1 MGRPRQVKLLLDTHT
16 FLWAAAEP
24 GELSTKAHRA
34 IRSSAN
40 ELFVSA
46 ASAWEIATKFRLGKL
61 PDAKIV
67 VENFSA
73 IVLKLRASDLPITRM
88 HALRA
93 GSYPHAHGDP
103 FDRMLVAQAEIEGL
117 PLVSKDR
124 ALRQFGVELLW

>member
-1 MGRPRQVKLLLDTHT
+1 MGRPRQVKLLLDTHA
-16 FLWAAAEP
+16 FLWATAEP
-24 GELSTKAHRA
+24 DELSTKARRA
-34 IRSSAN
+34 IKSSEN

-67 VENFSA
+67 VENFSNL
-73 IVLKLRASDLPITRM
+73 VLRLRASDLAFTRA

-93 GSYPHAHGDP
+93 GGYAQAHADP
-103 FDRMLVAQAEIEGL
+103 FDRILVAQAEIEGL
-117 PLVSKDR
+117 TLVSKDR